1 MVRLLPKAGVQRRVF
16 PESSKR
22 EAVGRGPQSLETAC
36 IAMKSKGGLGKRPE
50 DANQER
56 IWACSP
62 YVPQGPIS
70 KGPPESDPLKSAIK
84 PTG

>member
-1 MVRLLPKAGVQRRVF
+1 MSVHRRVF
-16 PESSKR
+16 PESLNR
-22 EAVGRGPQSLETAC
+22 EAVGMGPQSFETAC
-36 IAMKSKGGLGKRPE
+36 IAMKPKCGLGKRPD

-56 IWACSP
+56 IWGCSP

-84 PTG
+84 PIG